1 MRWTSYDE
9 CCVIFLLLKESTH
22 GRHLEIDNHMGMSV
36 YISFSTVFVMWS
48 CQREYQRSEKF
59 CGLMICLCSV
69 KELWHQNYI
78 LEHFDYIPF
87 CEEDG

>member
-48 CQREYQRSEKF
+48 CQREYQRSENDLPVQREGTVAPK
-59 CGLMICLCSV
+59 LHIRTL
-69 KELWHQNYI
+69 
-78 LEHFDYIPF
+78 
-87 CEEDG
+87 